1 MKKILVPV
9 DFSDASRNASEYAV
23 SLSKFFD
30 AEVELMHVY
39 KELIPATVGP
49 EPWTVT
55 VSPAY
60 IRNEKLIY
68 NEVNYLEGK
77 YDVEI
82 KAVIKK
88 GFKSESITD
97 EIKET
102 DADLVVMGKR
112 AEGNKILGSTILKT
126 IRKSTVPVLVIPEK
140 VQFKRLDDIALA
152 IDFEQMV
159 NSSCLDVLYALY
171 GKFDS
176 SLRVLHVE
184 ERASDLKASEVPEK
198 LRFGFVLSRFTYLYD
213 RVEINDIDTGIQK
226 FVENHPTDLLAI
238 VAHHHNLLERSFG
251 TLHSQY
257 LSFELKCPLL
267 VLKNL

>member
-1 MKKILVPV
+1 MKKIVVPV
-9 DFSDASRNASEYAV
+9 DFSDASRNAAEYAV
-23 SLSKFFD
+23 SLAQYFN
-30 AEVELMHVY
+30 AEVELLHVY

-60 IRNEKLIY
+60 ARNENLI
-68 NEVNYLEGK
+68 NGEVDYLKKK
-77 YDVEI
+77 YDVQL

-88 GFKSESITD
+88 GFKSESISD

-112 AEGNKILGSTILKT
+112 PEGQKIFGSTILKT
-126 IRKSTVPVLVIPEK
+126 IRKSTAPVLVIPEK
-140 VQFKRLDDIALA
+140 VHFKPLKDIALA
-152 IDFEQMV
+152 IDFEQTV
-159 NSSCLDVLYALY
+159 NGSCLDILHYLYD
-171 GKFDS
+171 KFDS

-184 ERASDLKASEVPEK
+184 EKATDLKDSELPEK
-198 LRFGFVLSRFTYLYD
+198 LKFGFVLSRFTYLYD
-213 RVEINDIDTGIQK
+213 RVEFNDIDNGIQR
-226 FVENHPTDLLAI
+226 FVEQHPTDLLAI

-251 TLHSQY
+251 SIHSQY

>member
-1 MKKILVPV
+1 MKKIVVPI

-23 SLSKFFD
+23 SLAKYFD

-39 KELIPATVGP
+39 KELVPATVGP
-49 EPWTVT
+49 EPWTVM

-60 IRNEKLIY
+60 ARNEKLIREEADY
-68 NEVNYLEGK
+68 LKKKYEVK
-77 YDVEI
+77 I

-88 GFKSESITD
+88 GFKSESISD
-97 EIKET
+97 EVKET

-140 VQFKRLDDIALA
+140 VHFNIPKDLALA
-152 IDFEQMV
+152 IDFEQTV
-159 NSSCLDVLYALY
+159 NGSCLDVLYSLY
-171 GKFDS
+171 KKFDS

-184 ERASDLKASEVPEK
+184 EIAGELKASEVPEK
-198 LRFGFVLSRFTYLYD
+198 LKFGFVLSRFTYLYD
-213 RVEINDIDTGIQK
+213 RVEFNDIDNGIRR
-226 FVENHPTDLLAI
+226 FVEQHPTDLLAI

-251 TLHSQY
+251 SIHSQY

>member
-9 DFSDASRNASEYAV
+9 DFSNASRNASEYAV
-23 SLSKFFD
+23 SLAKFFD
-30 AEVELMHVY
+30 AEVELIHVY

-60 IRNEKLIY
+60 IRDEKLIY
-68 NEVNYLEGK
+68 AEVEHLKEKFG
-77 YDVEI
+77 VEV
-82 KAVIKK
+82 KAEIKK
-88 GFKSESITD
+88 GFKSESISD

-126 IRKSTVPVLVIPEK
+126 IRKSTVPVLVVPEK
-140 VQFKRLDDIALA
+140 VQFKPLEDLALA
-152 IDFEQMV
+152 IDFEEMV
-159 NSSCLDVLYALY
+159 NGSCLDVLYSIY
-171 GKFDS
+171 KKFDS

-184 ERASDLKASEVPEK
+184 ERASDLKTSEVAEK
-198 LRFGFVLSRFTYLYD
+198 LKFGFVLSRFTYLYD
-213 RVEINDIDTGIQK
+213 RVEFSDIDSGIQR

-251 TLHSQY
+251 TIHSQY